1 MSFFKVFEIAGSAM
15 STQSVRLNVIASN
28 LANEGS
34 ISSNTEGT
42 YRARQPVFSAVMDSL
57 SDDDA
62 SVGVEV
68 MGIVESKAPLRM
80 EYAPNHPMANEDGYI
95 FRPNVNVMEEMA
107 NLISA
112 SRTYQ
117 TNVEVMN
124 TYKQMLLKTMT
135 LGQ

>member
-34 ISSNTEGT
+34 ISSSTEGT
-42 YRARQPVFSAVMDSL
+42 YRARHPVFSAVMDSL

-68 MGIVESKAPLRM
+68 MGIVESRAPLRM
-80 EYAPNHPMANEDGYI
+80 EYAPHHPMANEDGYI
-95 FRPNVNVMEEMA
+95 FRPNVNVVEEMA

-124 TYKQMLLKTMT
+124 TCKQMLLKTLT